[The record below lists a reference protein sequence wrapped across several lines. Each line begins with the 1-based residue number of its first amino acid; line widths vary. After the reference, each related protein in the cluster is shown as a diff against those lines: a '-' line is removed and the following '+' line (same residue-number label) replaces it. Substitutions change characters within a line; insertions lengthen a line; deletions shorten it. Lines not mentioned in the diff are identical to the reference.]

1 MRKKGIRGKQFEVL
15 SEKPAYL
22 KIFSFIGALSYDLY
36 HRIKNGKEFREYGLT
51 LYCGRQGGGKTMAM
65 TEYLERM
72 RRSILKQLFVPIS
85 AMFMRMCP

>member
-1 MRKKGIRGKQFEVL
+1 MFKKGIRGERFESL
-15 SEKPAYL
+15 SEKPGYL

-36 HRIKNGKEFREYGLT
+36 HRIRNGKEFREYGLT

-72 RRSILKQLFVPIS
+72 RRSILKPLFVRIS
-85 AMFMRMCP
+85 AMFMSMYP